1 MGEQRRLMQQVYEE
15 KRKIAEDRAQLDAQL
30 QIYKERQH
38 KDSLSNLNIE
48 AELTVSTK
56 FMREEKARLEKAE
69 ATLKIQEDQL
79 KVEKTNFEEKRRD
92 IDTREAKL
100 EQMAYAVKQK
110 YVEAENLYT
119 VKLFLI
125 FFFFR

>member
-1 MGEQRRLMQQVYEE
+1 MQQVYEE
-15 KRKIAEDRAQLDAQL
+15 KRKIAEERAQLDAQL

-48 AELTVSTK
+48 AELTVSSK
-56 FMREEKARLEKAE
+56 FMREEKNRLEKAE
-69 ATLKIQEDQL
+69 AAIKIQEDQL
-79 KVEKTNFEEKRRD
+79 KIEKANLEEKRRD

-110 YVEAENLYT
+110 YVEAENVHT
-119 VKLFLI
+119 VI
-125 FFFFR
+125 FFKYIRKNK

>member
-1 MGEQRRLMQQVYEE
+1 MQQVYEE
-15 KRKIAEDRAQLDAQL
+15 KRKIAEERAQLDAQL

-48 AELTVSTK
+48 AELTVSSK
-56 FMREEKARLEKAE
+56 FMREEKNRLEKAE
-69 ATLKIQEDQL
+69 AAIKIQEDQL
-79 KVEKTNFEEKRRD
+79 KIEKANLEEKRRD

-110 YVEAENLYT
+110 YIEAENFHT
-119 VKLFLI
+119 VI
-125 FFFFR
+125 FFTYLRKNS